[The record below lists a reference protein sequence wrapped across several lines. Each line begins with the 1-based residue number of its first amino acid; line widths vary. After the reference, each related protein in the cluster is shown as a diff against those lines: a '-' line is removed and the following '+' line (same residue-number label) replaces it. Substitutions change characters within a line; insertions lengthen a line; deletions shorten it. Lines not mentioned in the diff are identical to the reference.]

1 MKKIFTILG
10 LVSVS
15 AFMSA
20 QTNLVQNPGFENDLA
35 PWAAGTGTGYT
46 DPVILN
52 VNPHSGAK
60 LAAYELPAATTGF
73 YQNVAISPSTQYTLT
88 FWYKAST
95 ARPAGTTQNNIF
107 RLWSVMKDSSG
118 TAVYNTASASDDPL
132 RSNNGYLPISPD
144 AWTQYTVVFTS
155 HASAASIDVAFRSY
169 GSGSS
174 YVDDV
179 QLVQGSLAVSD
190 VNAFDKQ
197 VKMNTIVGN
206 ELRLILPGKAT
217 VNIYTVDGRLV
228 SSNRVD
234 NGQSVN
240 TSSLSKGNYVV
251 TVDNGSAKVS
261 RKVVKN

>member
-1 MKKIFTILG
+1 MKKIFTILS
-10 LVSVS
+10 LVSATALV
-15 AFMSA
+15 SA
-20 QTNLVQNPGFENDLA
+20 QTNLLQNPGFENDLA
-35 PWAAGTGTGYT
+35 PWAAGTGNGYT
-46 DPVILN
+46 EPAILT

-73 YQNVAISPSTQYTLT
+73 YQNVPILAGTQYTLT

-95 ARPAGTTQNNIF
+95 VRPAGTTQNNIF
-107 RLWSVMKDSSG
+107 RLWSVMKDTTG
-118 TAVYNTASASDDPL
+118 APVYNSATAADDPL
-132 RSNNGYLPISPD
+132 RTNNGYLPIAPTE
-144 AWTQYTVVFTS
+144 WTQHTVTFTS

-190 VNAFDKQ
+190 VNAFDKA

-206 ELRLILPGKAT
+206 ELKLILPGKAT
-217 VNIYTVDGRLV
+217 VNIYSVDGRLV
-228 SSNRVD
+228 SSNRVE

-240 TSSLSKGNYVV
+240 TSSLSKGNYIV

>member
-1 MKKIFTILG
+1 MKKIFTILS

-15 AFMSA
+15 ALMSA
-20 QTNLVQNPGFENDLA
+20 QTNLLQNPGFEDDLS

-46 DPVILN
+46 APVILTA
-52 VNPHSGAK
+52 NPHSGAK

-73 YQNVAISPSTQYTLT
+73 YQNVAISANTQYTLT

-95 ARPAGTTQNNIF
+95 VRPAGNTQNNIF
-107 RLWSVMKDSSG
+107 RLWSVMKD
-118 TAVYNTASASDDPL
+118 TAGAPVYNSATTADDPL
-132 RSNNGYLPISPD
+132 RTNNGYLPIAPTE
-144 AWTQYTVVFTS
+144 WTQHTVTFTS

-169 GSGSS
+169 GNGSS

-179 QLVQGSLAVSD
+179 QLVQGNLAVSD

-206 ELRLILPGKAT
+206 ELKLILPGKAT
-217 VNIYTVDGRLV
+217 VNIYSVDGRLV
-228 SSNRVD
+228 SSNRVE

-240 TSSLSKGNYVV
+240 TSSLSKGNYIV

>member
-1 MKKIFTILG
+1 MKKIFTILS
-10 LVSVS
+10 LVSATALV
-15 AFMSA
+15 SA
-20 QTNLVQNPGFENDLA
+20 QTNLLQNPGFENDLA

-46 DPVILN
+46 EPAILT

-73 YQNVAISPSTQYTLT
+73 YQNVPILAGTQYTLT

-95 ARPAGTTQNNIF
+95 VRPAGTTQNNIF
-107 RLWSVMKDSSG
+107 RLWSVMKD
-118 TAVYNTASASDDPL
+118 TAGVPVYNSTTAADDPL
-132 RSNNGYLPISPD
+132 RTNNGYLPIAPTE
-144 AWTQYTVVFTS
+144 WTQHTVTFTS

-190 VNAFDKQ
+190 VNAFDKA

-206 ELRLILPGKAT
+206 ELKLILPGKAT
-217 VNIYTVDGRLV
+217 VNIYSVDGRLV
-228 SSNRVD
+228 SSNRVE

-240 TSSLSKGNYVV
+240 TSSLSKGNYIV